1 MKGKAALIFIDGTI
15 CDDRHQL
22 EMRGTQAFYSA
33 ANVMNEQPVPGS
45 LAFVDELA
53 KKYNIIYLGARPQG
67 LLETTR
73 KWLSENGFPHG
84 KLFLSS
90 EQSERIH
97 IAESVLVNENVI
109 LGVGD
114 RWDDNQLHL
123 ILGCKS
129 VIVKEYS
136 GDFVKDHV
144 LT

>member
-67 LLETTR
+67 LLETT
-73 KWLSENGFPHG
+73 
-84 KLFLSS
+84 
-90 EQSERIH
+90 
-97 IAESVLVNENVI
+97 
-109 LGVGD
+109 
-114 RWDDNQLHL
+114 
-123 ILGCKS
+123 
-129 VIVKEYS
+129 
-136 GDFVKDHV
+136 
-144 LT
+144 